1 MKPNFESHVHTARDL
16 VERGIILYMWPG
28 SQIWRQMLS
37 QSDNLEYRKIAESMI
52 ITKSWDQFD
61 AMTKNEMLSRGTHA
75 YMTSYLSPS
84 YLDWAKEVDD
94 DQGVT
99 IVSTEYMTQKGEY
112 KYNHG
117 RGYYRGEM
125 VMLTGDPGPAGYLT
139 NKKWHL
145 NEVYLLVIFIFLIL
159 EI

>member
-1 MKPNFESHVHTARDL
+1 MR
-16 VERGIILYMWPG
+16 
-28 SQIWRQMLS
+28 
-37 QSDNLEYRKIAESMI
+37 
-52 ITKSWDQFD
+52 
-61 AMTKNEMLSRGTHA
+61 
-75 YMTSYLSPS
+75 SYLEPMDQ
-84 YLDWAKEVDD
+84 LVWATEVDD

-125 VMLTGDPGPAGYLT
+125 VVLAGKMDEAGYLT

-145 NEVYLLVIFIFLIL
+145 NEVYLLLV
-159 EI
+159 

>member
-75 YMTSYLSPS
+75 WMGASMSP
-84 YLDWAKEVDD
+84 YELAWATEVDD

-125 VMLTGDPGPAGYLT
+125 VMLAGRIPGGGYLT

-145 NEVYLLVIFIFLIL
+145 NEVFNIFFIIPFRKNI
-159 EI
+159 

>member
-1 MKPNFESHVHTARDL
+1 MKPNFESPVHTARDL
-16 VERGIILYMWPG
+16 LERDITLYMWPTA
-28 SQIWRQMLS
+28 QLWKQMLS
-37 QSDNLEYRKIAESMI
+37 QSDNPEHRKIAESMI

-117 RGYYRGEM
+117 RGYYRGEK
-125 VMLTGDPGPAGYLT
+125 VVLTGNTGLGGYLT
-139 NKKWHL
+139 HKKWHL
-145 NEVYLLVIFIFLIL
+145 NEVLDSLKSLKPMF
-159 EI
+159 